1 MSALIAECRAVRLAE
16 HAVQWV
22 MEGPIRLKWYEIRL
36 ASIARLMVVTSNG
49 PAPCIGRQLATAGTC
64 APMKIPVGLL
74 RNACRSQPTR
84 SKVSHAQ
91 VSSIRSCG
99 SVITISFCD
108 IPNRARSKS
117 FSPSLRISPSQ
128 GLANRLGPENPPIG
142 R

>member
-1 MSALIAECRAVRLAE
+1 M
-16 HAVQWV
+16 
-22 MEGPIRLKWYEIRL
+22 RL

-74 RNACRSQPTR
+74 RNACRSPPTR

-99 SVITISFCD
+99 SVITISFWD
-108 IPNRARSKS
+108 ILKRARSKS
-117 FSPSLRISPSQ
+117 FSPSSRISPSQ
-128 GLANRLGPENPPIG
+128 GLANRLGPENPPMG